1 MSTATPTHIPRINH
15 PFTPAGPARLTP
27 PKGLPLPAEPAV
39 TYFGPDLTAGQRQV
53 YGHAQPQLF
62 RMLDRRTPGATLA
75 VVELLAD
82 LAEQAPAVDEVL
94 SKERQRR
101 RETAAARPT
110 LALALGQNRKTP

>member
-27 PKGLPLPAEPAV
+27 AKGLPVPAEPAV

-75 VVELLAD
+75 VVEILTD
-82 LAEQAPAVDEVL
+82 LAEEAPAVDKVITE
-94 SKERQRR
+94 EAARR
-101 RETAAARPT
+101 RQTAAGRPT
-110 LALALGQNRKTP
+110 LALALGRNRMPS